1 MNNKLIA
8 VAIVAILVI
17 AGAGAYVVLSD
28 NGGGDDGGIDL
39 VSGGNYLRIFGNSN
53 GDDILDE
60 RDVQIIQDYVDGNI
74 AEDDL
79 IVVTEGDNNTS
90 HYLADANLDGV
101 VDGKDVEVLRGI
113 IDRTGS
119 EMSLID
125 TFDHLVT
132 VPLNIERIA
141 CDYFATAELL
151 QMVGVQNK
159 IVAASNAL
167 VVLQD
172 YYLQGA
178 DVDNIVNF
186 NSRTSPDFEAV
197 AEANP
202 EVWVVSED
210 YGPRYAN
217 STSAVVVGLDTLVF
231 DFENIEA
238 SSPVQSAL
246 LAGYI
251 FNNVEKAHEYVDWYL
266 EKWNMLYSVTSKLS
280 DEDRPIVFY
289 TGYGGYIADQS
300 NRTLRVFLDNTV
312 CWQAVQLAGG
322 HNIIDDAPFE
332 ITPSSRPTSNVNID
346 LEWISEQKYDY
357 LFAHCTRYTGSGGI
371 TEYVPDHGYT
381 CDDSTDYREGQAYLG
396 TVDILSFSCDPKN
409 MYLTPG
415 DYMNGASGGILSAI
429 LVATVIHPDL
439 FPDLDLQEEHQ
450 EYIDMMGFD
459 YDLSQHGV
467 FFVENQ

>member
-1 MNNKLIA
+1 MNSKLIA

-17 AGAGAYVVLSD
+17 AGAGAYVILSD
-28 NGGGDDGGIDL
+28 NGGEEDGGIDL

-60 RDVQIIQDYVDGNI
+60 RDVQIIQDYVGGDI
-74 AEDDL
+74 PESDL

-101 VDGKDVEVLRGI
+101 VDSKDVEALRGI

-132 VPLNIERIA
+132 VPLSIERIA

-151 QMVGVQNK
+151 QLVGVQDK

-197 AEANP
+197 AEADP
-202 EVWVVSED
+202 DVWVVSED
-210 YGPRYAN
+210 YGPRYGN
-217 STSAVVVGLDTLVF
+217 STRAVVVGLDTLVF

-280 DEDRPIVFY
+280 DEDRPTVFY

-332 ITPSSRPTSNVNID
+332 ITLSTRPTSNVNID
-346 LEWISEQKYDY
+346 LEWISEQEYDY

-381 CDDSTDYREGQAYLG
+381 CDDPGDYREGQAHLG
-396 TVDILSFSCDPKN
+396 TIDVLRFSCDPGN

-467 FFVENQ
+467 FFVDNQ